1 MHTPVYIAAP
11 FAPNEGLSIEENVAR
26 AVALAARAVEEGLAP
41 ILVHREVALG
51 LYGRDEIPAERAR
64 GLALTRRL
72 AEVVGSVQGALW
84 VLELPSGNLSS
95 GCEGE
100 VEVFMAAAWNA
111 GACLPRHIRR
121 FRWESGKPVPVTYE
135 SVPVAGSERRNA
147 GRRRREGT
155 GVTARRDEHLFHGR
169 IEGSVRSSTGR

>member
-11 FAPNEGLSIEENVAR
+11 FAPNEGLSIEENIAR
-26 AVALAARAVEEGLAP
+26 AVALAEQAVEEGFAP

-51 LYGRDEIPAERAR
+51 LYGRDEIPEERAR

-72 AEVVGSVQGALW
+72 AEVVGSVRGAMW
-84 VLELPSGNLSS
+84 VLELPSGRLSS

-100 VEVFMAAAWNA
+100 VEAFMAAAWNA

-121 FRWESGKPVPVTYE
+121 FRWESGKPVPVTHE
-135 SVPVAGSERRNA
+135 RVPVSGLREEER
-147 GRRRREGT
+147 GT
-155 GVTARRDEHLFHGR
+155 PQA
-169 IEGSVRSSTGR
+169 